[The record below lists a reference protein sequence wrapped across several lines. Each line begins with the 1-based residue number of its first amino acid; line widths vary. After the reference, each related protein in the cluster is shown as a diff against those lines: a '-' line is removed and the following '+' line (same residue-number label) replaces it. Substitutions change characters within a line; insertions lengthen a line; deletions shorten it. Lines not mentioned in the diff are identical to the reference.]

1 MRNKRTRDSV
11 ERVTLTFT
19 RLLVYASTYSL
30 VYSSTSLLV
39 YDSTRFQKAG
49 DAQHAAGIDQALGED
64 PEDAVVNR
72 AHRGQEQ
79 AHQGEGHAGD
89 EQRDGGDFL

>member
-1 MRNKRTRDSV
+1 MRNKRTRGAV
-11 ERVTLTFT
+11 ERVTLAFT
-19 RLLVYASTYSL
+19 RLR
-30 VYSSTSLLV
+30 VYSSTYLLV
-39 YDSTRFQKAG
+39 YSSTRFQKAG
-49 DAQHAAGIDQALGED
+49 DAQHAAGIDQTLGED

-79 AHQGEGHAGD
+79 AHQGEGHAGG

>member
-1 MRNKRTRDSV
+1 MQSNELLSRLPV
-11 ERVTLTFT
+11 YLFT
-19 RLLVYASTYSL
+19 RLLIYF
-30 VYSSTSLLV
+30 
-39 YDSTRFQKAG
+39 STRFQKAG
-49 DAQHAAGIDQALGED
+49 DAQHAAGVDQTLGED

-79 AHQGEGHAGD
+79 AHQGEGHAGG

>member
-1 MRNKRTRDSV
+1 MVRQIRSCATS
-11 ERVTLTFT
+11 EREAQSNELLS
-19 RLLVYASTYSL
+19 RLLVYLFTCLLA
-30 VYSSTSLLV
+30 YSSI
-39 YDSTRFQKAG
+39 RFQKAG
-49 DAQHAAGIDQALGED
+49 DAQHAAGVDQTLGED

-79 AHQGEGHAGD
+79 AHQGEGHAGG

>member
-1 MRNKRTRDSV
+1 MRNKRTRGAV
-11 ERVTLTFT
+11 ERVTLAFT
-19 RLLVYASTYSL
+19 RLR
-30 VYSSTSLLV
+30 VYSSTDLLV
-39 YDSTRFQKAG
+39 YSSTRFQKAG
-49 DAQHAAGIDQALGED
+49 DAQHAAGIDQTLGED

-79 AHQGEGHAGD
+79 AHQGKGHAGG

>member
-1 MRNKRTRDSV
+1 MVRQIRSCATS
-11 ERVTLTFT
+11 EREAQSNELLS
-19 RLLVYASTYSL
+19 RLLVYLFTCLL
-30 VYSSTSLLV
+30 VYS
-39 YDSTRFQKAG
+39 STRFQKAG
-49 DAQHAAGIDQALGED
+49 DAQYAAGIDQTLGED

-79 AHQGEGHAGD
+79 AHQGEGHAGG

>member
-1 MRNKRTRDSV
+1 MVRQIRSCATS
-11 ERVTLTFT
+11 ERGVQSNELLSRLPVYRFT
-19 RLLVYASTYSL
+19 CLLAYS
-30 VYSSTSLLV
+30 
-39 YDSTRFQKAG
+39 STRFQKAG
-49 DAQHAAGIDQALGED
+49 DAQHAAGIDQTLGED

-79 AHQGEGHAGD
+79 AHQGEGHAGG

>member
-1 MRNKRTRDSV
+1 MQSNELLS
-11 ERVTLTFT
+11 
-19 RLLVYASTYSL
+19 RLLVYGVTR
-30 VYSSTSLLV
+30 LLI
-39 YDSTRFQKAG
+39 YFSTRFQKAG
-49 DAQHAAGIDQALGED
+49 DAQHAAGIDQTLGED

-79 AHQGEGHAGD
+79 AHQGEGHAGG

>member
-1 MRNKRTRDSV
+1 ML
-11 ERVTLTFT
+11 ERVTLAFT
-19 RLLVYASTYSL
+19 RLQVYSSTDSL
-30 VYSSTSLLV
+30 VYSSTYLLV
-39 YDSTRFQKAG
+39 YSSTRFQKAG
-49 DAQHAAGIDQALGED
+49 DAQHAAGIDQTLGED

-79 AHQGEGHAGD
+79 AHQGKGHAGG

>member
-1 MRNKRTRDSV
+1 MRNKRTRGAV
-11 ERVTLTFT
+11 ERVTLAFT
-19 RLLVYASTYSL
+19 RLLVYSSTYSL
-30 VYSSTSLLV
+30 VYSSTDLLI
-39 YDSTRFQKAG
+39 YFFTRFQKAG
-49 DAQHAAGIDQALGED
+49 DAQHAAGIDQTLGED

-79 AHQGEGHAGD
+79 AHQGEGHAGG

>member
-1 MRNKRTRDSV
+1 MRTS
-11 ERVTLTFT
+11 EREAQSNELLS
-19 RLLVYASTYSL
+19 RLLVYGFARLPVTCLLAYS
-30 VYSSTSLLV
+30 
-39 YDSTRFQKAG
+39 STRFQKAG
-49 DAQHAAGIDQALGED
+49 DAQHAAGIDQTLGED

-79 AHQGEGHAGD
+79 AHQGKGHAGG